1 MNSSLLP
8 LEIIGLKRPLVTLVW
23 EDGSSTEIPARN
35 LRLICRCAFCVEEV
49 SGKPLLDP
57 ASVPQDIVATQID
70 LVGQYGMQVVWSD
83 GHSTSIYSFRTLA
96 ALQQPG
102 DPA

>member
-1 MNSSLLP
+1 MNSSILP
-8 LEIIGLKRPLVTLVW
+8 VEIIGLNRSWVTLVW
-23 EDGSSTEIPARN
+23 EDGSSTEIPARD
-35 LRLICRCAFCVEEV
+35 LRLACRCAFCVEEV

-70 LVGQYGMQVVWSD
+70 LVGQYGMQVAWSD

-102 DPA
+102 GPA